1 MLNQTALDERI
12 NKCKTILDDNPK
24 SQIFAA
30 LSDAYRKNG
39 ELDKAFRLCRQG
51 LRVHPDYGAGH
62 LVMARISFDRKMYDW
77 AENELLQAVGL
88 DGRTRAT
95 DLLQAEINIKQEKYD
110 SAKVFVDELIATDP
124 ENEYLTDL
132 LLQIEK
138 GKIEQKRKQFE
149 LERLYKTQ
157 SDEAMQAS
165 ETGFGIE
172 QKRKLSPTEALRVL
186 SSFPGM
192 VACFFA
198 DEKGLMIEADL
209 PEYFDHDSYAALSAE
224 IYRFSSDNVGR
235 IKFGRVKQV
244 LIEMDGEK
252 VWMIDRGNH
261 IMVLVL
267 AENVNLGSLKLKILN
282 VLSQMAE
289 M

>member
-1 MLNQTALDERI
+1 MLNHTALDERI
-12 NKCKTILDDNPK
+12 DKCKAILDDNPK

-30 LSDAYRKNG
+30 LADAYRKNG
-39 ELDKAFRLCRQG
+39 ELDKAFRVCRQG

-62 LVMARISFDRKMYDW
+62 LIMARISFDRKMYDW
-77 AENELLQAVGL
+77 AEDELLQAIGL

-95 DLLQAEINIKQEKYD
+95 DLLQAEINIKQDKFD
-110 SAKVFVDELIATDP
+110 AAKILVDELSATDP
-124 ENEYLTDL
+124 GNDYLKE
-132 LLQIEK
+132 LQQEIEK
-138 GKIEQKRKQFE
+138 GRIEQKKKHIEMERMYKSQSGEGVQAALQGLNEPKQ
-149 LERLYKTQ
+149 
-157 SDEAMQAS
+157 
-165 ETGFGIE
+165 
-172 QKRKLSPTEALRVL
+172 KLNPTEALRAL
-186 SSFPGM
+186 SSFPG
-192 VACFFA
+192 VTACFFA

-224 IYRFSSDNVGR
+224 IYRFSNDNVGK

-267 AENVNLGSLKLKILN
+267 AENVNLGSLKLKISN

>member
-1 MLNQTALDERI
+1 MLNHTALDERI
-12 NKCKTILDDNPK
+12 DKCKAILDDNPK

-30 LSDAYRKNG
+30 LADAYRKNG
-39 ELDKAFRLCRQG
+39 ELDKAFRVCRQG

-62 LVMARISFDRKMYDW
+62 LIMARISFDRKMYDW
-77 AENELLQAVGL
+77 AEDELLQAIGL

-95 DLLQAEINIKQEKYD
+95 DLLQAEINIKQDKFD
-110 SAKVFVDELIATDP
+110 SAKILVDELSATDP
-124 ENEYLTDL
+124 GNDYLKE
-132 LLQIEK
+132 LQQEIEK
-138 GKIEQKRKQFE
+138 GRIEQKKKQIE
-149 LERLYKTQ
+149 MERMYKSQ
-157 SDEAMQAS
+157 SGESVQAALQGLN
-165 ETGFGIE
+165 EPK
-172 QKRKLSPTEALRVL
+172 QKLNPTEALRSL
-186 SSFPGM
+186 SSFPG
-192 VACFFA
+192 VTACFFA

-224 IYRFSSDNVGR
+224 IYRFSNDNVGK

-267 AENVNLGSLKLKILN
+267 AENVNLGSLKLKISN